1 MNKPYDEKVHSTF
14 NLRITRQHEIDER
27 IKDKKQRQ
35 MLLGQRGRAMSAVS
49 QRPPATGQGEES
61 GGLNTRMRNFNKM
74 SINEL
79 RQHEKGILNL
89 YESQLAIAKMISHNK
104 VDNAGNLFDIKL
116 TQLEYDSIFEHPPS
130 F

>member
-14 NLRITRQHEIDER
+14 NLRITRQHEIEER
-27 IKDKKQRQ
+27 IKGKKQRQ

-49 QRPPATGQGEES
+49 QRPATVLGEES

-79 RQHEKGILNL
+79 R
-89 YESQLAIAKMISHNK
+89 
-104 VDNAGNLFDIKL
+104 
-116 TQLEYDSIFEHPPS
+116 
-130 F
+130 